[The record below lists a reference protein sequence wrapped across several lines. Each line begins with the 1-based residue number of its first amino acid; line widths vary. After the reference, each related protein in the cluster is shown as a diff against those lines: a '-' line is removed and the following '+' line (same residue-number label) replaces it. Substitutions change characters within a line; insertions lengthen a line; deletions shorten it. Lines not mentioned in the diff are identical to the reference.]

1 MNNLDQI
8 RARNAFRRAGE
19 TSFRGQEGG
28 DALSGFPALVIN
40 NGLLSALAF
49 AASNAA
55 SPKGAGYRALG
66 DAIAQHLADP
76 DVALL
81 PAKRRTLQD
90 LLQELVRMDSYGLLS
105 CTEETLFFLNYL
117 RRFVKAG
124 QEGSPEVQK

>member
-19 TSFRGQEGG
+19 AAFRGQEGG

-55 SPKGAGYRALG
+55 TPKGAGYRALG

-76 DVALL
+76 DVALV
-81 PAKRRTLQD
+81 PTNRRTLQN
-90 LLQELVRMDSYGLLS
+90 LLEELVRMDSYALLS

-124 QEGSPEVQK
+124 QGDSRQAQK